1 MTTAEPVLTEIEG
14 EEPYLL
20 LGNTR
25 GELNWSGT
33 LRRHWQEFE
42 EFAGVMRPAEGDV
55 SPDPSNDVLGPATET
70 SRDTALFR
78 LPLPAKT
85 RTRQFVS
92 FHPIQEWEGTV
103 TDVDGDTFTA
113 RLTDL
118 TAGKRVAEEEA
129 DFLVDDLTDDDRQLL
144 VPGAIFRWVVG
155 YQRASGGSKKRV
167 SHVVFRRLPMLTEK
181 DAAEARE
188 EGARRAAALKWE

>member
-1 MTTAEPVLTEIEG
+1 M
-14 EEPYLL
+14 
-20 LGNTR
+20 
-25 GELNWSGT
+25 
-33 LRRHWQEFE
+33 
-42 EFAGVMRPAEGDV
+42 
-55 SPDPSNDVLGPATET
+55 
-70 SRDTALFR
+70 
-78 LPLPAKT
+78 
-85 RTRQFVS
+85 
-92 FHPIQEWEGTV
+92 QEWEGTV

-129 DFLVDDLTDDDRQLL
+129 DCLVDDLTDDDRQLL

>member
-1 MTTAEPVLTEIEG
+1 MTTAEPAMTEIEA
-14 EEPYLL
+14 EEPSLL

-25 GELNWSGT
+25 GGLNWSGT
-33 LRRHWQEFE
+33 LRRHWQDFE

-55 SPDPSNDVLGPATET
+55 LPDLSDDALVPPTET

>member
-1 MTTAEPVLTEIEG
+1 MTTAESVLTEIDG
-14 EEPYLL
+14 EEPYLM
-20 LGNTR
+20 LGDTR

-33 LRRHWQEFE
+33 LRRHWHEFE
-42 EFAGVMRPAEGDV
+42 KFAGVMNPAKGDD
-55 SPDPSNDVLGPATET
+55 SPDPSDDVFVPPTET

-78 LPLPAKT
+78 LPFPVKT

-103 TDVDGDTFTA
+103 TDVDGDTFMA

-188 EGARRAAALKWE
+188 EGTRRAAALKWE

>member
-42 EFAGVMRPAEGDV
+42 EFARVMSPGEGDI
-55 SPDPSNDVLGPATET
+55 SPDPSDDVLVPPTET
-70 SRDTALFR
+70 SRDAALFH

-92 FHPIQEWEGTV
+92 FHPIQEWEGAV
-103 TDVDGDTFTA
+103 TNVDGDTFTA

-129 DFLVDDLTDDDRQLL
+129 DFLVDDLTDDDLQLL

-188 EGARRAAALKWE
+188 EGTRRAAALKWE